1 MRTRT
6 EIQTAA
12 RERPFG
18 ELLRELADEIAT
30 LVRQEIRLARVEL
43 VEQLRNA
50 MPAAALFG
58 ATMLFGL
65 GACAALTTCL
75 IALLA
80 LAMPVWLAAFMVAIA
95 YAIIALVALQRAR
108 DEWQARGPLLPETT
122 ATIKEDIAW
131 AKTRP
136 RSGER

>member
-6 EIQTAA
+6 ETQAA

-18 ELLRELADEIAT
+18 ELLRELADEIGT
-30 LVRQEIRLARVEL
+30 LVRQEIQLARVEI
-43 VEQLRNA
+43 VEQLRRA
-50 MPAAALFG
+50 VPATVLFAVTALFG
-58 ATMLFGL
+58 L
-65 GACAALTTCL
+65 AAFAAFTTFL

-80 LAMPVWLAAFMVAIA
+80 LAMPVWLAALLVTIA
-95 YAIIALVALQRAR
+95 YGIIALVALQRAR